1 MIQAQVSTLFMGD
14 LESAEEDNIN
24 TRADILKV
32 GYHGI
37 KTYRT
42 DKSENITLTTSQVV
56 IKLNIS

>member
-1 MIQAQVSTLFMGD
+1 MSTLFMGD